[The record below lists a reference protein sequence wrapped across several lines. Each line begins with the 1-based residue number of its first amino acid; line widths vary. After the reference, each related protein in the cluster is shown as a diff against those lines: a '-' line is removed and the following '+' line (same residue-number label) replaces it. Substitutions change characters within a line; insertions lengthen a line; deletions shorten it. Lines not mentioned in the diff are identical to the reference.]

1 MKHLI
6 FLIIGILIYL
16 YICYRSMSINYWK
29 YILKSYLWILIL
41 MIILW
46 FSFSEGIDSTLMLFF
61 IILFLIGVFIL
72 NSCFYVIC
80 KNLKKDDLENEAKQ
94 LQQEIEKQENL
105 KLETIDMK
113 KIKTLLK
120 EIPLRINQLNNFDK
134 ELQIKI
140 NDLELM
146 AKNAISQA
154 YGEFMNQDETTNC
167 IKQYKQIYDKYSNQ
181 VDSILLLQCDKI
193 VSKISNK
200 IEEKQQIIEK
210 NSIDKQK
217 YFTIEKKLQK
227 QYDKELKIQKM
238 NNINNQLNQ
247 LSEQNSD
254 LETAFNDTALL
265 EKTIEEFSSLNLEVE
280 SRRELEIKLS
290 KIEI

>member
-1 MKHLI
+1 
-6 FLIIGILIYL
+6 
-16 YICYRSMSINYWK
+16 MSINYWK

-46 FSFSEGIDSTLMLFF
+46 FSFSEGTDSTLMLFF

-254 LETAFNDTALL
+254 LEIAFNDTALL

>member
-1 MKHLI
+1 
-6 FLIIGILIYL
+6 
-16 YICYRSMSINYWK
+16 MSINYWK

>member
-1 MKHLI
+1 
-6 FLIIGILIYL
+6 
-16 YICYRSMSINYWK
+16 MSINYWK
-29 YILKSYLWILIL
+29 YIIKSYLWILIL

-72 NSCFYVIC
+72 NSCFYVIF

-254 LETAFNDTALL
+254 LEIAFNDTALL